1 MVDEPRRRRTR
12 VRPLPQTRARW
23 GFLVFVAIALAVSAA
38 SYGTTEMVF
47 FFENGCPDCGRVKA
61 DLAAQGWP
69 SEQLAIRFI
78 EIHEAGAIPLL
89 QRLLLAYSA
98 EVGSVPIAFVG
109 DVAMVN
115 KTFYYPDQEPVTL
128 SELGGQLRLQQVI
141 REAIATGAPPPLERL
156 PDTATEV
163 VVIVGPDCASCDALM
178 QLVNSLLMRRTDVGA
193 RFLDA
198 GIDEDAELFDRL
210 KRLYGVRGD
219 PPALFV
225 GQDALIGGAWYARG
239 AQAEPLN
246 LSDAAGAQRIQ
257 EAVERAAEDKAA
269 SPITRLE
276 FRERL
281 TLWAVV
287 GAAALDSV
295 NPCDFA
301 VLVLLLGTLLVV
313 GRRTKVL
320 WAGLSFSAA
329 IYISYFLLGFLVY
342 SVLGLTIG
350 TRSFRVPFI
359 YAVSSIA
366 VLVGLWQM
374 KDLLWYGR
382 WLSIE
387 VPERWKP
394 LVKKVTSSAV
404 TIPGAF
410 VAGVIDS
417 LFLAPCTSGPYL
429 AILSLLSQT
438 TGRLQG
444 IGLLLLYNLIFII
457 PLLLITVGV
466 HVGFTTTARAERWRT
481 AKLGT
486 LHFVSG
492 VVMVALGVGMIIAVN
507 LGYI

>member
-1 MVDEPRRRRTR
+1 MTTRRLLSAR
-12 VRPLPQTRARW
+12 LPFVLGLA
-23 GFLVFVAIALAVSAA
+23 LVAVVLSSAHLSAA
-38 SYGTTEMVF
+38 TEIVF
-47 FFENGCPDCGRVKA
+47 FHEHGCPDCGRLKD
-61 DLAAQGWP
+61 DLEAQGWP
-69 SEQLAIRFI
+69 PEELTIRFH
-78 EIHEAGAIPLL
+78 EIHEPGAIALL
-89 QRLLLAYSA
+89 ERLLSAYGA
-98 EVGSVPIAFVG
+98 EPGSVPIVFV
-109 DVAMVN
+109 DDTAMVN
-115 KTFYYPDQEPVTL
+115 KTFYSRGHDPETL
-128 SELGGQLRLQQVI
+128 SELGARLRLRLLI
-141 REAIATGAPPPLERL
+141 NAAIAADAPSPLDRL
-156 PDTATEV
+156 PETATE
-163 VVIVGPDCASCDALM
+163 IVYVTAPDCEPCAELARVVDVLLAERADVAARVLD
-178 QLVNSLLMRRTDVGA
+178 VSLA
-193 RFLDA
+193 
-198 GIDEDAELFDRL
+198 EDADLFDRL
-210 KRLYGVRGD
+210 KRLYGVRGEI
-219 PPALFV
+219 PALFV
-225 GQDALIGGAWYARG
+225 GQDAYVDGTWSARG
-239 AQAEPLN
+239 ARPRPMDLEN
-246 LSDAAGAQRIQ
+246 SSDLVELRDAVVRAADAGAQ
-257 EAVERAAEDKAA
+257 
-269 SPITRLE
+269 SPIARLE

-281 TLWAVV
+281 TVWAVI

-301 VLVLLLGTLLVV
+301 VLILLLGTLLVI

-320 WAGLSFSAA
+320 WAGLSFTSA

-342 SVLGLTIG
+342 SVLGMTIG
-350 TRSFRVPFI
+350 TRSFREPFI

-394 LVKKVTSSAV
+394 FVKKITSSAV

-444 IGLLLLYNLIFII
+444 VGLLLLYNLIFVV
-457 PLLLITVGV
+457 PLLLITVAV
-466 HVGFTTTARAERWRT
+466 HLGFTTTARAERWRT
-481 AKLGT
+481 ARLGT

-492 VVMVALGVGMIIAVN
+492 VVMVALGVGMILGVR